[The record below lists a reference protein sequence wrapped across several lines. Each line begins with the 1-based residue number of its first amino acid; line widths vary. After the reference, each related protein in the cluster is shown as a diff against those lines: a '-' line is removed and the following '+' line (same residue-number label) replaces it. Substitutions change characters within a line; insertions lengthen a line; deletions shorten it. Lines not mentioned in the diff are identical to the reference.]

1 MEATGAAA
9 IAELHPVDAPRVRI
23 DEITVIDDVSIIDD
37 VSSGVMDNL
46 DAGRD
51 TFRGS
56 RTAKATMMVADL
68 CTVAVAMCVA
78 ALLGSMFEN
87 DGHGMSP
94 ASVAFA
100 GIVASPLWLGLFAR
114 YKLYSASAVSSR
126 LAESN
131 RIVHAA
137 AAASASTALLAVL
150 LGWNISRTWLVL
162 TFVMVIPALL
172 VEREVA
178 RRLFARAR
186 ANGRLG
192 RRVLIVGTNAEAR
205 GLCEMLACN
214 RSLGYSVIGYVG
226 NDLHAGI
233 PNPPLPVLGGFD
245 DTLAVLEREQATGA
259 IIAMSAIEAATA
271 NALARELMDKGFHVE
286 LTSGLVDIAADRLIA
301 RPLGRRPVL
310 YVEPVRRV
318 GWRVGAKRLFDIVVA
333 GTLLLLAL
341 PVLAVCAVLVKLDS
355 RGPVLFRQVRLGKDG
370 TPFPLVK
377 LRTMV
382 VGAEQMIDE
391 LQHGNEADGPLFKL
405 RDDPRVTRVGRFL
418 RKTSLD
424 ELPQLWN
431 VLRGEMSIVGPRP
444 ALERET
450 EGWTPALALRLR
462 VKPGITGMWQVNGRS
477 ASSFE
482 DYTRHDLYYV
492 HNWSLLTDLAI
503 VMKTIPVVLFRRGA
517 Y

>member
-9 IAELHPVDAPRVRI
+9 IAELHRPRAQQERTPEAGEVSVVD
-23 DEITVIDDVSIIDD
+23 
-37 VSSGVMDNL
+37 GL

-56 RTAKATMMVADL
+56 RTAKLSLMFADVCTIALAMFVAARFRPMSGNADSSAGEL
-68 CTVAVAMCVA
+68 LLAGLVAV
-78 ALLGSMFEN
+78 
-87 DGHGMSP
+87 
-94 ASVAFA
+94 
-100 GIVASPLWLGLFAR
+100 PLWLGLFAR

-131 RIVHAA
+131 RIVHAVA
-137 AAASASTALLAVL
+137 AALASTALLAVL
-150 LGWNISRTWLVL
+150 LDFNLSRSWLVL
-162 TFVMVIPALL
+162 TFVIAIPALL
-172 VEREVA
+172 IEREVA
-178 RRLFARAR
+178 RRVFARAR
-186 ANGRLG
+186 ANGHLG
-192 RRVLIVGTNAEAR
+192 RRILIIGTNAEAR
-205 GLCEMLACN
+205 SLSEMLACN
-214 RSLGYSVIGYVG
+214 PSLGYTVIGFVG
-226 NDLHAGI
+226 TDLHAGI
-233 PNPPLPVLGGFD
+233 PNPPLPVLGDFD
-245 DTLAVLEREQATGA
+245 DALDVLEREGATGA
-259 IIAMSAIEAATA
+259 IIAMSAIDAITA

-318 GWRVGAKRLFDIVVA
+318 GWRAVAKRLFDLVVA

-341 PVLAVCAVLVKLDS
+341 PVLAVCAVLIKLDS
-355 RGPVLFRQVRLGKDG
+355 KGPVLFRQDRVGKDG
-370 TPFPLVK
+370 KPFGVLK

-382 VGAEQMIDE
+382 VGAETMLDE
-391 LQHGNEADGPLFKL
+391 LQAENEADGPLFKMT
-405 RDDPRVTRVGRFL
+405 DDPRITRVGKFL
-418 RKTSLD
+418 RKASLD

-444 ALERET
+444 ALASEI
-450 EGWTPALALRLR
+450 EGWSPELALRLR

-477 ASSFE
+477 SSSFE

-503 VMKTIPVVLFRRGA
+503 VVKTVPVVLFRKGA
-517 Y
+517 C